1 MVILNE
7 EVTAFINQYYK
18 SPNEQLAE
26 MRSLAEEKIVPIIL
40 KETEI
45 YLNTLLPLIKPK
57 KILEVGTAIG
67 YSAIYF
73 ALMCPEAEIFTI
85 EKNEEVYKTAL
96 ANIETAGLSDRIH
109 CYLGDGEEQID
120 KIREEGEE
128 GFDFVFLDAAKSHY
142 RRFIDSAIR
151 VCDDRAV
158 ILSDNIMQHG
168 MTAVEVF
175 LQYRKHRTNIRRMRE
190 FVEYI
195 STDPKFE
202 TSVLSIG
209 DGIAVSI
216 YNKDLHDK
224 E

>member
-18 SPNEQLAE
+18 SPNGQLAE
-26 MRSLAEEKIVPIIL
+26 MREFAEKEIVPIIL

-45 YLNTLLPLIKPK
+45 YLNTLLPMIKPK

-73 ALMCPEAEIFTI
+73 AIMCPDAEIFTI
-85 EKNEEVYKTAL
+85 EKSEEAYNIAL
-96 ANIETAGLSDRIH
+96 KNIEDAGFSDRIH
-109 CYLGDGEEQID
+109 CFLGDGEEQIE
-120 KIREEGEE
+120 KMREEGEE
-128 GFDFVFLDAAKSHY
+128 NFDLVFLDAAKSHY
-142 RRFIDSAIR
+142 RRFTDSAIKI
-151 VCDDRAV
+151 CKDKAV

-195 STDPKFE
+195 STDSKFR

-216 YNKDLHDK
+216 YNK